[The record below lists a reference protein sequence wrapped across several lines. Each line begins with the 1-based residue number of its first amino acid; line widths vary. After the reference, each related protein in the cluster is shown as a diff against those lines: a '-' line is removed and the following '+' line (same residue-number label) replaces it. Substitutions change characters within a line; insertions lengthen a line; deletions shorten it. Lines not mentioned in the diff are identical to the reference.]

1 MKYRCVHCDE
11 SFEFE
16 GEGRPRCP
24 KCMRVHDLQQ
34 FEQTTR
40 ESKPNRWI
48 WAAAVLLLA
57 ALGTGGYFWLERS
70 TETEPEEVAL
80 VPMSEGALIKFLK
93 RSGDDVGELARLLA
107 SSDDIERFA
116 KKAVSGKNKVVDK
129 TRAIVDAIRARAAKR
144 AFVPWS
150 MVDPR
155 EGPPMVAA
163 DVLKA
168 IEKDGA
174 ARKLYPLEIAALAVA
189 GLRTVSVDAMV
200 AEAYAFVGSDAP
212 PDPSGRLGYFI
223 VAVPKA
229 DKTDFH
235 LFDPYGGQTAMPQK
249 GDFDVLTDVQA
260 VGLAVSLRALCKLVR
275 EHQQQESLEDSD
287 IALRLAARSPTVRSA
302 RAVILF
308 ATGGASLGRSEME
321 AAAQIRADAPRYNN
335 LAALL
340 VAQGELDAASSK
352 VALALKAQKD
362 YASAHATLASIHFAR
377 GEHELGQAELAKA
390 EKLDPGLPTLAMLW
404 AHYFRSTGR
413 LDLAIDKAR
422 QSVRSRPSDL
432 QARLFL
438 ATLLRQDG
446 QYDEMRQIAREVI
459 GEIPD
464 PEREEMK
471 KLIEGV
477 LGPTALESPIEDESD
492 ERSPSDDTTDLP
504 SGDFQLGK
512 GLKLLDD
519 GKKKGYSGSLLG
531 SESKGKPKLRLNQ

>member
-11 SFEFE
+11 LFDFE

-24 KCMRVHDLQQ
+24 KCMRVHDIQK
-34 FEQTTR
+34 FEPTTR

-48 WAAAVLLLA
+48 WVVAVIVLAAVGA
-57 ALGTGGYFWLERS
+57 GGYLWLARS
-70 TETEPEEVAL
+70 TETEPEAVSLE
-80 VPMSEGALIKFLK
+80 PMSEGAIARFLK
-93 RSGDDVGELARLLA
+93 RSGDDVGELVRLFA
-107 SSDDIERFA
+107 SSDEIEKFA
-116 KKAVSGKNKVVDK
+116 NKAASGKIKAVDK
-129 TRAIVDAIRARAAKR
+129 TRAVVGAIRARAAKR

-150 MVDPR
+150 LIDPR

-168 IEKDGA
+168 IEEDGA
-174 ARKLYPLEIAALAVA
+174 AQKLYPLEIAALTVA
-189 GLRTVSVDAMV
+189 ALRTLNVDAML
-200 AEAYAFVGSDAP
+200 AEAYAFTDSDSP
-212 PDPSGRLGYFI
+212 PDPSGRMGYF
-223 VAVPKA
+223 VAAVPKNSA
-229 DKTDFH
+229 ESYH